1 MTELARLTL
10 LRGDDLT
17 GVQVLLAEI
26 KANLGDPQM
35 ADMHTTLLE
44 AETLNLEDLRAD

>member
-17 GVQVLLAEI
+17 RVQVLLAEI
-26 KANLGDPQM
+26 KAPSDPQM
-35 ADMHTTLLE
+35 ADMNTTLLE
-44 AETLNLEDLRAD
+44 SETKTESRAQTV